1 MATGLKKETSAAIA
15 VMFAP
20 TLIVPILFLLLDKNR
35 FVKFYAVQVLVLGL
49 SMYVLQ
55 LVLGFGFLY
64 RFSQLVSVL
73 GFTLW
78 LVLIYKSWLGV
89 EWEIPFLG
97 KISKQ
102 LVSKL

>member
-20 TLIVPILFLLLDKNR
+20 TLIVPILFLLLDKNK
-35 FVKFYAVQVLVLGL
+35 FVRFYAVQVLVLGL
-49 SMYVLQ
+49 SVGVLQ
-55 LVLGFGFLY
+55 RVFSFGFLY
-64 RFSQLVSVL
+64 SFTSIISVV

-78 LVLIYKSWLGV
+78 LVLIYKAWQGV

-97 KISKQ
+97 KISRQ